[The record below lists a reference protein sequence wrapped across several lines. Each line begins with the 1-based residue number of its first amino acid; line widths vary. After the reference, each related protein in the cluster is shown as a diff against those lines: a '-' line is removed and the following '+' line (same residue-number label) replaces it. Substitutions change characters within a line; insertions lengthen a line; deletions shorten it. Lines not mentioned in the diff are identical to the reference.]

1 MIYVISNAIGLK
13 DIRYLIEMF
22 LNKTAMEKYIKHF
35 NEIDIHDVP
44 IVGGKNASLGE
55 MFQKL
60 TSKGVQ
66 VPDGFAT
73 TSSAYWHFLEEAA
86 IKDNLFQ
93 ELGKLNTK
101 DFSNLREVGAKA
113 RNLILKAGFP
123 AAIKKSVEEGFDAL
137 SKKYKGELSLA
148 VRSSATA
155 EDLPSASFAGQQ
167 ETYLN
172 IRGKVELIK
181 ACQKCYASLF
191 TDRAIKYRE
200 DNHFDHTIVAL
211 SIGIQLM
218 VRSDLASSGVN
229 FTLDP
234 DTGFDKVVLVSS
246 IWGLGENI
254 VQGTINPDEYFVFKP
269 SLKKGIPQPIISR
282 KLGSKEKTM
291 VYDTSGSGTIN
302 LETKIEKQE
311 QFVLTDAEVQKLAEW
326 SMIIE
331 DHYGRPMDI
340 EWAKDG
346 QTNELFIVQARPET
360 VQSANKNKL
369 KITTFSLLEK
379 GKEITRGMGLGNKIS
394 SGKAR
399 VLHSPKESD
408 KLQSGEILVTER
420 TDPDWDPIMKRAAG
434 IITNQGGRTSH
445 AAIVAREVGVAA
457 IVGSVNA
464 TKVIKDGQEITISCA
479 GGDTGIVYEGR
490 LKWDEK
496 EVDTKA
502 LKKPETQPMLILAD
516 PDQAFKLSFYPTE
529 GVGLMRLEFVIN
541 NSIQI
546 HPMALKRF
554 DTLKDVSAKKEIEK
568 LTHHYPNK
576 ADYFVHKL
584 AEGVG
589 TIAAAF
595 YPKDVIVRTSDFKSN
610 EYANLIG
617 GKEFE
622 PVESNPM
629 IGFRGASRY
638 YHPKY
643 QEAFELECRAMKM
656 VREDMG
662 FDNVKIMIP
671 FCRTLKE
678 AKKVV
683 NLMAANGLK
692 RGENGLQL
700 YMMTEIPNNVI
711 LAEEFATFFDGFSIG
726 SNDLTQLTLGVD
738 RDSEL
743 LSDIFDINDPGV
755 KKMIASVIASAHKT
769 HTKIGLCGQAPSDYP
784 EFAQFLVENGIN
796 SISFSPDAL
805 ISGIENI
812 NKAEES
818 KVGFG
823 MAESSN

>member
-1 MIYVISNAIGLK
+1 
-13 DIRYLIEMF
+13 
-22 LNKTAMEKYIKHF
+22 
-35 NEIDIHDVP
+35 
-44 IVGGKNASLGE
+44 
-55 MFQKL
+55 
-60 TSKGVQ
+60 
-66 VPDGFAT
+66 
-73 TSSAYWHFLEEAA
+73 
-86 IKDNLFQ
+86 
-93 ELGKLNTK
+93 
-101 DFSNLREVGAKA
+101 
-113 RNLILKAGFP
+113 
-123 AAIKKSVEEGFDAL
+123 
-137 SKKYKGELSLA
+137 
-148 VRSSATA
+148 
-155 EDLPSASFAGQQ
+155 
-167 ETYLN
+167 
-172 IRGKVELIK
+172 
-181 ACQKCYASLF
+181 
-191 TDRAIKYRE
+191 
-200 DNHFDHTIVAL
+200 
-211 SIGIQLM
+211 
-218 VRSDLASSGVN
+218 
-229 FTLDP
+229 
-234 DTGFDKVVLVSS
+234 
-246 IWGLGENI
+246 
-254 VQGTINPDEYFVFKP
+254 
-269 SLKKGIPQPIISR
+269 
-282 KLGSKEKTM
+282 
-291 VYDTSGSGTIN
+291 
-302 LETKIEKQE
+302 
-311 QFVLTDAEVQKLAEW
+311 
-326 SMIIE
+326 
-331 DHYGRPMDI
+331 
-340 EWAKDG
+340 
-346 QTNELFIVQARPET
+346 
-360 VQSANKNKL
+360 
-369 KITTFSLLEK
+369 
-379 GKEITRGMGLGNKIS
+379 
-394 SGKAR
+394 
-399 VLHSPKESD
+399 
-408 KLQSGEILVTER
+408 
-420 TDPDWDPIMKRAAG
+420 
-434 IITNQGGRTSH
+434 
-445 AAIVAREVGVAA
+445 
-457 IVGSVNA
+457 
-464 TKVIKDGQEITISCA
+464 
-479 GGDTGIVYEGR
+479 
-490 LKWDEK
+490 
-496 EVDTKA
+496 
-502 LKKPETQPMLILAD
+502 
-516 PDQAFKLSFYPTE
+516 
-529 GVGLMRLEFVIN
+529 
-541 NSIQI
+541 
-546 HPMALKRF
+546 MALKRF

>member
-1 MIYVISNAIGLK
+1 MPNLALK
-13 DIRYLIEMF
+13 RRM
-22 LNKTAMEKYIKHF
+22 MENYIKHF
-35 NEIDIHDVP
+35 NEIDIRDVP

-55 MFQKL
+55 MFQNL

-73 TSSAYWHFLEEAA
+73 TAAAYWYFLEASD
-86 IKDNLFQ
+86 IKDTLFH
-93 ELGKLNTK
+93 ELGKLNTN

-113 RNLILKAGFP
+113 RNLILEARFP
-123 AAIKKSVEEGFDAL
+123 EAIKQSIVEGYDL
-137 SKKYKGELSLA
+137 LTKKYKGVRSVA
-148 VRSSATA
+148 IRSSATA
-155 EDLPSASFAGQQ
+155 EDLPNASFAGQQ

-172 IRGKVELIK
+172 VTGKEDLIT

-200 DNHFDHTIVAL
+200 DNRFDHTKVAL

-234 DTGFDKVVLVSS
+234 DTGFDNVVLVSG

-254 VQGTINPDEYFVFKP
+254 VQGSINPDEYFVFKP
-269 SLKKGIPQPIISR
+269 GLKEGVRQPIISR

-291 VYDTSGSGTIN
+291 VYDTSGSGTVN
-302 LETKIEKQE
+302 LDTKIEDQE
-311 QFVLTDAEVQKLAEW
+311 QYVLSDSEVLKLAEW
-326 SMIIE
+326 SVIIE

-346 QTNELFIVQARPET
+346 LTNELFIVQARPET
-360 VQSANKNKL
+360 VQSAKKDKL
-369 KITTFSLLEK
+369 KITTYSLLEK
-379 GKEITRGMGLGNKIS
+379 GKKITTGMGLGNKIS
-394 SGKAR
+394 AGKAR
-399 VLHSPKESD
+399 ILHSPTESD
-408 KLQSGEILVTER
+408 KLREGEILITEK
-420 TDPDWDPIMKRAAG
+420 TDPDWDPILKKAG
-434 IITNQGGRTSH
+434 GIVTDQGGRTSH
-445 AAIVAREVGVAA
+445 AAIVAREVGAAA
-457 IVGSVNA
+457 IVGAINA
-464 TKVIKDGQEITISCA
+464 TQVIKDGQEITISCA
-479 GGDTGIVYEGR
+479 EGDTGIVYDGI
-490 LKWDEK
+490 LKWKEK
-496 EVDTKA
+496 EVDTKT
-502 LKKPETQPMLILAD
+502 LKKPETQAMLILAD
-516 PDQAFKLSFYPTE
+516 PDQAFKLSFYPTD

-541 NSIQI
+541 NAIQI
-546 HPMALKRF
+546 HPMALIHF
-554 DTLKDVSAKKEIEK
+554 DSLKDASAKKKIEK

-584 AEGVG
+584 AEGVS

-643 QEAFELECRAMKM
+643 QEAFELECKAMKM

-662 FDNVKIMIP
+662 FNNVKIMIP

-678 AKKVV
+678 AEKVV
-683 NLMAANGLK
+683 GLMAENGLQ

-711 LAEEFATFFDGFSIG
+711 LAEAFAKFFDGFSIG

-755 KKMIASVIASAHKT
+755 KRMIASVIASAHKT

-784 EFAQFLVENGIN
+784 EFAQFLVEKGIN
-796 SISFSPDAL
+796 SISFNPDAL

-818 KVGFG
+818 KIRFG